1 MKLTFYGQSCWLA
14 ELNGVKLLFDPFI
27 SPNELAKNI
36 DVSKIEADYVLI
48 THGHEDHVAD
58 AESILK
64 RTGAKLVS
72 TFEIVNWYSA
82 RGIENAHPMNI
93 GGKWNFDFG
102 TVHFFTA
109 LHSSSMPDGSY
120 GGNPGSFLIETDDK
134 NFYHAGDTGLT
145 MDMKLI
151 PEILKLDFAMLPI
164 GDDFTMGYKEAIKA
178 SDFIQCDNILAMHY
192 DTFGYIEV
200 DKDKVI
206 EAFESANK
214 KITFFEIGE
223 TKDLK

>member
-27 SPNELAKNI
+27 SPNELAKDI
-36 DVSKIEADYVLI
+36 DVSKIEADYILI

-82 RGIENAHPMNI
+82 KGIENVHPMNI
-93 GGKWNFDFG
+93 GGKWKFDFG

-120 GGNPGSFLIETDDK
+120 GGNPGSFLIETDDE

-164 GDDFTMGYKEAIKA
+164 GDDFTMGYNEAIKA

-200 DKDKVI
+200 DKGKVV

-214 KITFFEIGE
+214 KITFFKIGE
-223 TKDLK
+223 TIDLK

>member
-14 ELNGVKLLFDPFI
+14 EVNGKKLLFDPFI
-27 SPNELAKNI
+27 SPNELAKDI
-36 DVSKIEADYVLI
+36 EVDKIEADYVLI

-64 RTGAKLVS
+64 RTGAKLIS

-82 RGIENAHPMNI
+82 KGLENVHPMNI
-93 GGKWNFDFG
+93 GGKWKFDFG

-120 GGNPGSFLIETDDK
+120 GGNPGSFLIETNDK

-151 PEILKLDFAMLPI
+151 PDILKLDFAFLPI

-178 SDFIQCDNILAMHY
+178 SDFIKCDNIIAMHY
-192 DTFGYIEV
+192 DTFGYIEI
-200 DKDKVI
+200 DKKEVKT
-206 EAFESANK
+206 AFEKANK

-223 TKDLK
+223 TIDLK